1 MYGGG
6 IGRARGAG
14 GRERA
19 WCLRE
24 RTMPGC
30 FVPHGVA
37 DRLSDLGAGLSGLDR
52 VGTARE
58 KHEQCGGVA
67 RQ

>member
-1 MYGGG
+1 MVLA
-6 IGRARGAG
+6 RAHDAG
-14 GRERA
+14 LLRA
-19 WCLRE
+19 LHE
-24 RTMPGC
+24 
-30 FVPHGVA
+30 VA

-52 VGTARE
+52 VGTARG